1 MSEKIFYRQERA
13 LSSHFPRLHV
23 VHCAIFSD
31 FSQTAKKVS
40 SSFLIDLSARWYDT
54 FVQCSRAAQGFRL
67 RRGDSPC
74 NEKVKPH
81 RCSVKG
87 LHGGQPP
94 LLLELSPIYPLFIPK
109 SFTDTPLYPQPRPT
123 KNAVKRHAS
132 SHCPP
137 RGMPMPFGTST
148 KERLCTEMN
157 NYPQNANI
165 RHHFLVICKRI
176 HKPRRGWTT
185 SVDNP
190 VDSVDNLR
198 SYAVC
203 QGKIGKKHCG

>member
-1 MSEKIFYRQERA
+1 MFMCGA
-13 LSSHFPRLHV
+13 GVF
-23 VHCAIFSD
+23 
-31 FSQTAKKVS
+31 
-40 SSFLIDLSARWYDT
+40 
-54 FVQCSRAAQGFRL
+54 
-67 RRGDSPC
+67 PC

-81 RCSVKG
+81 ECSLKG
-87 LHGGQPP
+87 FKGGQSNAP
-94 LLLELSPIYPLFIPK
+94 LNLSPIYPLFIPK

-123 KNAVKRHAS
+123 KNAVKKHVS

-137 RGMPMPFGTST
+137 RGALMPFGTST

-165 RHHFLVICKRI
+165 RHHFLVIRKRI

-190 VDSVDNLR
+190 VDNVDNLR

>member
-1 MSEKIFYRQERA
+1 MGNNPTAIGVIPNLSTFHPQIIHRYIA
-13 LSSHFPRLHV
+13 LSP
-23 VHCAIFSD
+23 APSD
-31 FSQTAKKVS
+31 
-40 SSFLIDLSARWYDT
+40 
-54 FVQCSRAAQGFRL
+54 
-67 RRGDSPC
+67 
-74 NEKVKPH
+74 E
-81 RCSVKG
+81 
-87 LHGGQPP
+87 
-94 LLLELSPIYPLFIPK
+94 
-109 SFTDTPLYPQPRPT
+109 
-123 KNAVKRHAS
+123 NAVKRHVS

-137 RGMPMPFGTST
+137 RGAPMPFGTST

-203 QGKIGKKHCG
+203 QGKIGKNTVDNPVETVDAFAQFETI

>member
-1 MSEKIFYRQERA
+1 MAFMV
-13 LSSHFPRLHV
+13 LFFP
-23 VHCAIFSD
+23 ISQ
-31 FSQTAKKVS
+31 QTAKKVS

-87 LHGGQPP
+87 LHGGTTP
-94 LLLELSPIYPLFIPK
+94 LPLELSPIYPLFIHK

-123 KNAVKRHAS
+123 KNAVKRHVS

-137 RGMPMPFGTST
+137 RGAPMPFGTST

-157 NYPQNANI
+157 NYPKNANI

-190 VDSVDNLR
+190 VDNVDNLR